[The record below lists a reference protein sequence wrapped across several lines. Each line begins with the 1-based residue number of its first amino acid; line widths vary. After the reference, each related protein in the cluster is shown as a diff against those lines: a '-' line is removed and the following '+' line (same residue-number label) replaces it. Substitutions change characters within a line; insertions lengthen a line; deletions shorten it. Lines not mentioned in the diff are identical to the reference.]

1 MRTRSKWFKWFKWF
15 SDNQI
20 KGNISKCYHL
30 VNKKDEVVI
39 NLGETEI
46 KNSEYEKLLG
56 IKADTKLNFNEH
68 LNDIIS
74 NASRKVN
81 ALSRV
86 VPYMSLSK
94 KKILMNSFFNSQF
107 SYCPLIWMFHS
118 RITNNK
124 ISRLHERCMRLIYGH
139 KTSSFEE
146 LLEQDKS
153 VSIHT
158 RNLQMLAT
166 EMFKVYR
173 SMSPLIF
180 SELFR
185 VRDICYNLRSNSNFA
200 VPHVK
205 SVFHGSESISYLGP
219 KIWDIVPLE
228 LKELTSLNAFKKG
241 IKKWQPKNYPCR
253 LCKQYISNTS
263 ETRF

>member
-1 MRTRSKWFKWFKWF
+1 
-15 SDNQI
+15 
-20 KGNISKCYHL
+20 
-30 VNKKDEVVI
+30 
-39 NLGETEI
+39 
-46 KNSEYEKLLG
+46 
-56 IKADTKLNFNEH
+56 
-68 LNDIIS
+68 
-74 NASRKVN
+74 
-81 ALSRV
+81 
-86 VPYMSLSK
+86 MSLSK
-94 KKILMNSFFNSQF
+94 KEILMNSFFNSQF

-124 ISRLHERCMRLIYGH
+124 INRLHERCMHLIYGD

-166 EMFKVYR
+166 EIFKVYR
-173 SMSPLIF
+173 SMSPPIF
-180 SELFR
+180 SELFCG
-185 VRDICYNLRSNSNFA
+185 RDICYNLRSNSNFA

-205 SVFHGSESISYLGP
+205 SLFHGSESIYYLGP

-241 IKKWQPKNYPCR
+241 IKKW
-253 LCKQYISNTS
+253 
-263 ETRF
+263 